1 MNNLELLTGGMK
13 LLVCG
18 MGMVFFFLVVMIV
31 CMMLMQR
38 FLAPFADR
46 FEPAPKKAAPKAV
59 PTDDGADALIA
70 AAAVAAVARER
81 R

>member
-1 MNNLELLTGGMK
+1 MK
-13 LLVCG
+13 KSISI
-18 MGMVFFFLVVMIV
+18 VMIV

-38 FLAPFADR
+38 LLAPFADR
-46 FEPAPKKAAPKAV
+46 FEPAPKKAAPKAAA
-59 PTDDGADALIA
+59 PADDDSALLA